1 MNDLP
6 VPLYLGSDVKKLD
19 TLALEHLKISGYQ
32 LMCRAGQAAFNVL
45 QDKWPHART
54 VTICCGPGNNGGDGF
69 VLARLAKAQGLQ
81 VTVYAIGEMAE
92 NKTSSEA
99 KQAKE
104 EWLATGAEIIRFQGQ
119 TLDADVIVDALLG
132 TGAHLPIAAEFQ
144 NAILAINK
152 SQRPVFAIDLPSGL
166 QADLGSFEQ
175 VVKATVTLTFIALKL
190 GLVTG
195 NAVDIIGDL
204 VFDSLGVSPS
214 LFTQIKPRAWR
225 IVYEDIIQALPIR
238 RQSAHKGDNGHVCII
253 GGGQTG
259 YSGAVCLA
267 GESAL
272 RAGAGLVSAIV
283 EPMSLP
289 LMARSPAEL
298 MCYGYAKPKEMNALL
313 ERATVF
319 LLGPGL
325 SQTKW
330 GEAFFHATLKT
341 DKPLVV
347 DADGLNWLARFP
359 QKRNHWILTPHPG
372 EAARLLGIT
381 TQQVQQDRLKAA
393 IALKEKYDGVI
404 VLKGAGTIV
413 VAQNGE
419 IAVNMG
425 GNPALGTGGTGDV
438 LGGLIASL
446 VAQGIS
452 LSQAACLAVSVHFSA
467 ANIEQSLGE
476 RGMLASD
483 LFLHIRSLINP
494 EGKR

>member
-6 VPLYLGSDVKKLD
+6 VSLYLGSDVKKLD
-19 TLALEHLKISGYQ
+19 KLALEHLKISGYQ

-45 QDKWPHART
+45 QEQWPHAKTIT
-54 VTICCGPGNNGGDGF
+54 VCCGPGNNGGDGF
-69 VLARLAKAQGLQ
+69 VLARLAKAQGMQ
-81 VTVYAIGEMAE
+81 VTVYAIGEIAE
-92 NKTSSEA
+92 NKTSQEA

-119 TLDADVIVDALLG
+119 TLNADVIVDALLG
-132 TGAHLPIAAEFQ
+132 IGAYLPMAPEFQ

-152 SQRPVFAIDLPSGL
+152 SQCPVLAIDLPSGL
-166 QADLGSFEQ
+166 HADLGSFEH
-175 VVKATVTLTFIALKL
+175 VVKASVTLTVVALKI
-190 GLVTG
+190 GLVSG
-195 NAVDIIGDL
+195 NAIDVVGTL
-204 VFDSLGVSPS
+204 VFDSLGVSPG
-214 LFTQIKPRAWR
+214 LFSQVKPCAWR
-225 IVYEDIIQALPIR
+225 IVYEDIIQALPTR
-238 RQSAHKGDNGHVCII
+238 RLSSNKGDNGHVCVI
-253 GGGQTG
+253 GGGQIG

-283 EPMSLP
+283 EPLSLP

-298 MCYGYAKPKEMNALL
+298 MVYGYAKPKEMNDLI
-313 ERATVF
+313 ERATIL

-330 GEAFFHATLKT
+330 GESFFHATLKT
-341 DKPLVV
+341 NKTLLV

-359 QKRNHWILTPHPG
+359 QKRSNWILTPHPG
-372 EAARLLGIT
+372 EAARLLGTT
-381 TQQVQQDRLKAA
+381 TQKVQQDRLNAA

-413 VAQNGE
+413 VAENGE
-419 IAVNMG
+419 IAVNIG
-425 GNPALGTGGTGDV
+425 GNPALSTGGTGDV

-446 VAQGIS
+446 VAQRLS
-452 LSQAACLAVSVHFSA
+452 LSQAACLGVSVHFCA
-467 ANIEQSLGE
+467 ATIEKSLGA

-494 EGKR
+494 EGK